1 MSRKGYANLEE
12 ELKMELGTKDDIDRA
27 ILWKKGRVDKEGNY
41 LSETTKQRAD
51 KIDALT
57 KDVREGI
64 VSAVGRNDI
73 LTQALETP
81 EQSGRVRG
89 AGQFVTHKVYF
100 NTSRYKSATKT
111 QLLEQQLELMQNQI
125 NMFASLLDPEKLD
138 PIKLGMIRDM
148 FRCNN
153 GSEKASCSVD
163 KEKNLSSK
171 EEVSKVASEKEKEK
185 KATAKKV
192 RKWDD
197 TPSPIDSSRESK
209 KAKQLYKGGLMM
221 RQRGALEDDN
231 VITSTDKAYIP
242 IETANVVKK
251 GKKCKLAVDTKDNI
265 VAMGTVIMLDGLI
278 HGVPLGAENIYI
290 SIDVPIKEDAN
301 LPIPNES
308 AEIFTVKQA
317 TGTHVA
323 WPRHLVLMSHEE
335 NSMSTWKS
343 SSKTPCKQAAY
354 KMPVSVHLL
363 LRLVRTMDES
373 IAVSVP
379 MEEGVFGNDHNTFIN
394 GNDIIQFCSMQPIST
409 ICISIYMRH
418 LWSLLKMRNEDHL
431 YAFVDPGR
439 ISNEARKVEARSCAL
454 SLRLESAKLDQLI
467 LASYNTGNHWL
478 LAAINTFTTL
488 VYYFDPL
495 SNININPGMKNI
507 IELSIKMFNAQK
519 GRKSRKPV
527 HWEVVKC
534 PRQPGSVEC
543 GYYVMK
549 YMKEIIGTPSSSILN
564 MFEGKE
570 TYTQEEIDVVRI
582 EWAEQ
587 VDGYI
592 EDEVK

>member
-1 MSRKGYANLEE
+1 MIWSMVQKSFIVDPRSKKDVLSSAGRKWKSFKSTLTTKYILKYKDRRSLLKKKPEEYEFITQPEWEAFVKSRLTPEFLEIHEDHSRRRALNEYDHRMSRKGYANLEE

-394 GNDIIQFCSMQPIST
+394 DTSGHC
-409 ICISIYMRH
+409 
-418 LWSLLKMRNEDHL
+418 
-431 YAFVDPGR
+431 
-439 ISNEARKVEARSCAL
+439 
-454 SLRLESAKLDQLI
+454 
-467 LASYNTGNHWL
+467 
-478 LAAINTFTTL
+478 
-488 VYYFDPL
+488 
-495 SNININPGMKNI
+495 
-507 IELSIKMFNAQK
+507 
-519 GRKSRKPV
+519 
-527 HWEVVKC
+527 
-534 PRQPGSVEC
+534 
-543 GYYVMK
+543 
-549 YMKEIIGTPSSSILN
+549 
-564 MFEGKE
+564 
-570 TYTQEEIDVVRI
+570 
-582 EWAEQ
+582 
-587 VDGYI
+587 
-592 EDEVK
+592 